1 MSTRLFAASAA
12 NKELPEALLVTANA
26 VYDAPLFELSTA
38 MAASKSVSPG
48 AQPLIVPSKVSK
60 IKNVGKPCTWNS
72 PVCEGFH
79 TTPVG
84 RPIGPAP
91 GAGGI
96 STSSPCLIPAAL

>member
-1 MSTRLFAASAA
+1 MSTRLLAASAA
-12 NKELPEALLVTANA
+12 NRKLPEGLLVIARA

-48 AQPLIVPSKVSK
+48 AHALIVPSRVSK
-60 IKNVGKPCTWNS
+60 RKNVGQPWTWNS
-72 PVCEGFH
+72 PVCDGFQ

-84 RPIGPAP
+84 SPIGPAP

-96 STSSPCLIPAAL
+96 STSSPCLTPCAL

>member
-1 MSTRLFAASAA
+1 MSTRLFAVSAA
-12 NKELPEALLVTANA
+12 NKKLPEVLLVTANA
-26 VYDAPLFELSTA
+26 VYDAPLFELSTV

-48 AQPLIVPSKVSK
+48 AHALIVPSRASK

-72 PVCEGFH
+72 PVFDGFH

-84 RPIGPAP
+84 SPIGPAP

-96 STSSPCLIPAAL
+96 STS